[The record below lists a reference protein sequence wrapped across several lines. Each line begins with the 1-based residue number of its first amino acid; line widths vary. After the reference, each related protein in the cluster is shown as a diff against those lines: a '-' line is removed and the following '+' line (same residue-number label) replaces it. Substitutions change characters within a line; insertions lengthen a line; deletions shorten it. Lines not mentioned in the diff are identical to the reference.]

1 MLFSFSYLY
10 VFLTYLHR
18 DHGLLEEIGKEKP
31 KEKEIKSTQISLLY
45 LHFEN
50 LPINLASKYSLKEE
64 YVPNSEIK
72 ENIFSEELSKVFI

>member
-1 MLFSFSYLY
+1 MDFWKK
-10 VFLTYLHR
+10 
-18 DHGLLEEIGKEKP
+18 LERKNP

-64 YVPNSEIK
+64 YVLNSEIK